1 MREDMIRLTKAMIRI
16 PSVNTTEGE
25 RKIGEFIEAYIKDIP
40 YFIEHPDQVIVR
52 ELKDDPLHRRNVV
65 AILIGE
71 KENSGDTLL
80 LHGHTDTVGL
90 EGYGPLEEY
99 AFDPDRLMEQMKNM
113 KLPEEVEQDLISG
126 DYLFGRGACDMK
138 DGDAVFMGILKDAC
152 QHPEELK
159 GNIVVS
165 FNPVEENLHTGVIE
179 ATDILL
185 ELQKKYGLNYI
196 MGINNDYICPLYP
209 GDETKTIYTGM
220 VGKLLPCFYIQ
231 GKETHVGQCFEG
243 FDAALLAAGI
253 VNKIHLNHKYSD
265 GFEGEYA
272 YPPSVLKMKDLK
284 PWYNVQTVKEAF
296 VYFNYFVHNASIDE
310 ITVKLKE
317 AAEEVF
323 VEALRTTHK
332 EISKFTELSG
342 EEFELPSYDCKV
354 LTYEELYKM
363 ASVSQDFSS
372 DRVEEILQEEM
383 IKGTDKREIP
393 IEIVRYLMNI
403 LKITSPTIVI
413 YYAPPYCPHN
423 TLKGES
429 EKLIADIKTITEQ
442 VAKESGHEFR
452 MMRFY
457 PSLSDSSYL
466 NIDDPVE
473 SVAYLVN
480 NFPGFDTLFPLPLAN
495 IKKLSIPAVN
505 FGGFGKDAHKW
516 TERVNLPYTFEV
528 LPKLIEKTIDFYLK

>member
-310 ITVKLKE
+310 ITGKLKE